1 MEPATQAVPGYF
13 AWQAPGQPVVIQLSV
28 DVVDRMN
35 VDIMRGFGLVPKRGA
50 EVGGI
55 LIGAVT
61 RDNPAG
67 DVSTIRIDDFEAV
80 PCTYARGPSF
90 LLTDAERESFEE
102 VCQRHGSKAVGY
114 YRSHTRDGLALQPE
128 DIHLLERHFQLAL
141 LVKPFATKPGVAG
154 FFVRENG
161 AFPAATPLE
170 FPFRRWEMTGQEPPR
185 RAPMQERKRRERE
198 PQKREEDAAV
208 PPIPRDEKVVAAPD
222 SSAASQPYYRIFSAE
237 PKEPPKQT
245 PQEPRAPKSRTG
257 MWLVASFVFLLL
269 GVLLGYEAS
278 RITAPQRPSD
288 FALSLSAERTGDN
301 LTVRWN
307 PDARAVLSA
316 IGAVLEIED
325 GGQTQRRELDRAN
338 LSSGSFVYGTTSDKV
353 RFRLVLDLGSGLSVT
368 QALDWSR

>member
-1 MEPATQAVPGYF
+1 MPGYF

-35 VDIMRGFGLVPKRGA
+35 ADIMRGFGLVPKRGA

-55 LIGAVT
+55 LIGTVESG
-61 RDNPAG
+61 N
-67 DVSTIRIDDFEAV
+67 VSTIRIDDFEAV

-102 VCQRHGSKAVGY
+102 ACQRHGSKAVGY
-114 YRSHTRDGLALQPE
+114 YRSHTREGLALQPE
-128 DIHLLERHFQLAL
+128 DLHLLERHFQLAL

-154 FFVRENG
+154 FFVRQDG

-185 RAPMQERKRRERE
+185 RAPMQERKRKERE
-198 PQKREEDAAV
+198 PDKRQEDAAV
-208 PPIPRDEKVVAAPD
+208 APEPRDDEKVVAAPD
-222 SSAASQPYYRIFSAE
+222 SSAAPQPYYRIFSAE
-237 PKEPPKQT
+237 PKEAAKQT
-245 PQEPRAPKSRTG
+245 PEEPRAPKSRTG

-278 RITAPQRPSD
+278 RITAPKRPSD
-288 FALSLSAERTGDN
+288 FALSLAAERTGDN

-316 IGAVLEIED
+316 ISAVLEIED

-338 LSSGSFVYGTTSDKV
+338 LSGGSFVYGTASDKV
-353 RFRLVLDLGSGLSVT
+353 RFRLMLDLGSGLSVT